1 MELKGKIAAAV
12 LTAAVT
18 VIGIWEGRSLVADMD
33 ASNPGTW
40 MFKCNVGDHI
50 HAGMMSLY
58 TVEPR

>member
-1 MELKGKIAAAV
+1 VVENGYRKETIMLLPSV
-12 LTAAVT
+12 LSV
-18 VIGIWEGRSLVADMD
+18 SDMV

-58 TVEPR
+58 TIEAK